1 MRGVR
6 IKEIRMA
13 AFVSGA
19 GVRLGQ
25 MDVAKCD
32 VQEASWGNRS
42 SVVMMA
48 CRRNLKY
55 EKRLRNSEYARAH
68 RKKTVRVNRRS
79 ENQEKSES
87 DGIYLGEI
95 FNTLNFGG
103 KDDNE
108 GGGDRRGGDRGRG
121 N

>member
-1 MRGVR
+1 MTAFISGVG
-6 IKEIRMA
+6 I
-13 AFVSGA
+13 
-19 GVRLGQ
+19 RLGQ

-32 VQEASWGNRS
+32 VQDAKSGNRS

-79 ENQEKSES
+79 ENQEKNES
-87 DGIYLGEI
+87 DGLYLGEI

-103 KDDNE
+103 KDENE
-108 GGGDRRGGDRGRG
+108 GGDRRGDRGGDRGKG